1 MGAYTCSWRAVEDP
15 TSAPAPLENPQPTLP
30 HSGTPHSP
38 PSAPQDWRKSDC
50 GSGIQS
56 IRSASPATV
65 PTSKGNSRDSRDC
78 PRCMTRES
86 DGMGVNLQWQWA
98 SLTSVTEEKERPLTM
113 WTHRVTGSFTKYQR
127 FCWGASSP
135 SKHPIPN
142 SPGYH
147 EQPQPL
153 CPTFQ
158 NNAIENLFSSV
169 LGQQGPQD
177 TALRIMG

>member
-1 MGAYTCSWRAVEDP
+1 MEDP

-38 PSAPQDWRKSDC
+38 PSAPRTGESQIVEAGSRASDVLL
-50 GSGIQS
+50 QLLYP
-56 IRSASPATV
+56 PARGTLRV
-65 PTSKGNSRDSRDC
+65 LREC

-98 SLTSVTEEKERPLTM
+98 SLSSVTEEKERPLTM
-113 WTHRVTGSFTKYQR
+113 WTHRVTGSFSKYQR
-127 FCWGASSP
+127 LCWGASSP